1 MLNVHRVLILLQPFA
16 MSFPPICLL
25 GLLVSSE
32 LWLLSSLCLIDKETE
47 AWRFA
52 QAHMAGKRRRPGQ
65 GHALVQPLF
74 CVSLLPCA
82 IVLVPSSTG
91 CVTRQA
97 AMDETLDEAHGS
109 QWAAFLDSL
118 RFPMGLQWMQPRPG
132 HLWAPS

>member
-25 GLLVSSE
+25 GLPVSSE
-32 LWLLSSLCLIDKETE
+32 LWLLSYLTDQETE

-52 QAHMAGKRRRPGQ
+52 QAQMAGERRRPGQ
-65 GHALVQPLF
+65 GYALVQPLF
-74 CVSLLPCA
+74 CVSLLACA

-97 AMDETLDEAHGS
+97 AMGETLDEAHGS
-109 QWAAFLDSL
+109 QWATFLDSL